1 MSAPTARNRRRST
14 SSRSPAYTCPGP
26 TAAPFTGRR
35 PVRWRRAASSRRRAR
50 HHERAGRGRRAA
62 GPGRPVHAGRRRG
75 RPRTGRRAGGRAGR
89 AGAAA
94 GPDAG
99 RRAAGG
105 GRAGPG
111 PPPHGTP
118 TGVTTE
124 ETDMEY
130 GQGIELSLP
139 YSEAVQAV
147 KAALKEQGFGVLT
160 EFDVKAIMREKIDR
174 DIEDYVIL
182 GRLQPSPGLA
192 GPRRRPAD
200 RAAAAV
206 ARRRPRRR
214 QRPDRRR
221 GARPACHGRRPPSGT
236 S

>member
-1 MSAPTARNRRRST
+1 
-14 SSRSPAYTCPGP
+14 
-26 TAAPFTGRR
+26 
-35 PVRWRRAASSRRRAR
+35 
-50 HHERAGRGRRAA
+50 
-62 GPGRPVHAGRRRG
+62 
-75 RPRTGRRAGGRAGR
+75 
-89 AGAAA
+89 
-94 GPDAG
+94 
-99 RRAAGG
+99 
-105 GRAGPG
+105 
-111 PPPHGTP
+111 
-118 TGVTTE
+118 
-124 ETDMEY
+124 MEY

-214 QRPDRRR
+214 PRPDRRR